1 MTSELEGHLNALENE
16 IPAWDLQQQRIRLNI
31 LERSTLYMSEDIW
44 KRYQAI
50 AKRFHDAIMQK
61 MGATM
66 GS

>member
-1 MTSELEGHLNALENE
+1 MTSEIEGMVEQLEK
-16 IPAWDLQQQRIRLNI
+16 IPGWDLQQQRIALTI

-50 AKRFHDAIMQK
+50 AKRFHDAIMER
-61 MGATM
+61 MGTSM